1 MVQALMGK
9 DRELAEAWDVVVVG
23 AEWVEIARVQVP
35 REVAYVLAVEQRL
48 LIRQALPAMI

>member
-1 MVQALMGK
+1 MGK